1 MVCCMSDS
9 PGQAGSNTI
18 SRLIALRY
26 VSVGKRSQ
34 LVSFMSA
41 IAIFGL
47 ALGVGIL
54 ITVLSVMNGFDREM
68 RNNILGIVPH
78 LTVFTE
84 ENLSSAS
91 WESVQ
96 DTITAHEMVQA
107 LAPVVQTAGVVAT
120 ARGSKGVLVNG
131 IDIAEEENISVI
143 SRFMR
148 AGSLQELGANRWGVV
163 LGATLAEELGVDI
176 GDRLNLYSTAISINP
191 LTPLATFRS
200 LEVSGIFRVGT
211 QQLDNELVIMNI
223 DAARALFR
231 MRTPFNGLRVRAID
245 PLQADRIASELNPE
259 LPAEI
264 SMDSWTRQLGAI
276 YNNIQFSRNII
287 SFMLWL
293 LIAVAAFN
301 LVVSLIMIVRDK
313 RADIAILRTLG
324 ASPGLIQR
332 IFLWQG
338 CLIGLIGIA
347 IGVVL
352 GVFGS
357 LQVSN
362 LAAWIERRFGV
373 QLLNPEV
380 YPLDFLPSQLAFF
393 DVLTVVAG
401 VLLLSLLATVYPAHR
416 AAAVQ
421 PAQALRDE

>member
-1 MVCCMSDS
+1 MSEESLSKDS
-9 PGQAGSNTI
+9 TAI

-47 ALGVGIL
+47 ALGVAIL

-78 LTVFTE
+78 ITVSTD
-84 ENLSSAS
+84 ENLSQDN
-91 WESVQ
+91 WQSVR
-96 DTITAHEMVQA
+96 TVINEHELVQA
-107 LAPVVQTAGVVAT
+107 LAPVIQTVGVVAT
-120 ARGSKGVLVNG
+120 ESGNKGVLVNG
-131 IDIAEEENISVI
+131 IDVAMEDDISVI
-143 SRFMR
+143 GQFMR
-148 AGSLQELGANRWGVV
+148 AGSLQELQDNRWGIA
-163 LGATLAEELGVDI
+163 LGETLATQLGVGL
-176 GDRLNLYSTAISINP
+176 GDKLNLYSTSVSINP
-191 LTPLATFRS
+191 LTPLPTFRA
-200 LEVSGIFRVGT
+200 LEVSGIFSVGT
-211 QQLDNELVIMNI
+211 QQIDNELVMMNI

-231 MRTPFNGLRVRAID
+231 LRTPFNGLRIRAGD
-245 PLQADRIASELNPE
+245 PLQAERISAELSDS
-259 LPAEI
+259 LPAAI
-264 SMDSWTRQLGAI
+264 SLDSWTRQLGSI

-313 RADIAILRTLG
+313 RGDIAILRTLG
-324 ASPGLIQR
+324 ASPALIQR

-338 CLIGLIGIA
+338 CLIGLFGIA

-352 GVFGS
+352 GVIGS

-362 LAAWIERRFGV
+362 LAAWIERRFGM

-380 YPLDFLPSQLAFF
+380 YPLDFLPSQLAAD

-401 VLLLSLLATVYPAHR
+401 VLLLSLLATLYPARR

>member
-1 MVCCMSDS
+1 MNSS
-9 PGQAGSNTI
+9 AGQLGSGAI

-47 ALGVGIL
+47 ALGVAIL

-68 RNNILGIVPH
+68 RDSVLGIVPH
-78 LTVFTE
+78 VTVSTE
-84 ENLSSAS
+84 ENLSQER
-91 WESVQ
+91 WQSVR
-96 DTITAHEMVQA
+96 DTINAHELVQA
-107 LAPVVQTAGVVAT
+107 LAPVIQTVGVVSSES
-120 ARGSKGVLVNG
+120 GNKGVLVNG
-131 IDIAEEENISVI
+131 IDVSMEADISVI
-143 SRFMR
+143 GRFMQ
-148 AGSLQELGANRWGVV
+148 AGSLQDLQQNRWGIV
-163 LGATLAEELGVDI
+163 LGEALARQLGVSL
-176 GDRLNLYSTAISINP
+176 GDRINLYSTAISVNP
-191 LTPLATFRS
+191 LTPLPTFRS
-200 LEVSGIFRVGT
+200 LEVLGIFRVGT

-231 MRTPFNGLRVRAID
+231 LRSPFNGLRIRADD
-245 PLQADRIASELNPE
+245 PLQADDITEQLSRS

-264 SMDSWTRQLGAI
+264 DLSSWTRQLGAI

-313 RADIAILRTLG
+313 KADIAILRTLG
-324 ASPGLIQR
+324 ASPALIRR

-338 CLIGLIGIA
+338 CLIGLFGIS

-352 GVFGS
+352 GILGS
-357 LQVSN
+357 LQISN
-362 LAAWIERRFGV
+362 LTAWIEQRFAV

-380 YPLDFLPSQLAFF
+380 YPLDYLPSQLAAA
-393 DVLTVVAG
+393 DVFTVIAG
-401 VLLLSLLATVYPAHR
+401 VFLLSLLATLYPAGR
-416 AAAVQ
+416 AAKVQ

>member
-1 MVCCMSDS
+1 MVFSMSE
-9 PGQAGSNTI
+9 ARFEYGSNAV

-47 ALGVGIL
+47 AVGVGIL

-68 RNNILGIVPH
+68 RNSILGIVPH
-78 LTVFTE
+78 ITVFTD
-84 ENLSSAS
+84 ENLSEES
-91 WESVQ
+91 WLSIQ
-96 DTITAHEMVQA
+96 DAISSHALVQA
-107 LAPVVQTAGVVAT
+107 LAPVIQTVGVVAT
-120 ARGSKGVLVNG
+120 DQGNKGVLVNG
-131 IDIAEEENISVI
+131 IDVGSEESISVI
-143 SRFMR
+143 GRFMR
-148 AGSLQELGANRWGVV
+148 SGSMQALQEARWGVA
-163 LGATLAEELGVDI
+163 LGQTLADQLGVSV
-176 GDRLNLYSTAISINP
+176 GDRLNLYSTAVSVNP

-211 QQLDNELVIMNI
+211 EQLDSELVMMNI

-231 MRTPFNGLRVRAID
+231 LRTPFNGLRVRAND
-245 PLQADRIASELNPE
+245 PLQADQITAELMSDLPSEVNL
-259 LPAEI
+259 
-264 SMDSWTRQLGAI
+264 DSWTRQLGAI

-313 RADIAILRTLG
+313 RGDIAILRTLG
-324 ASPGLIQR
+324 ASPALIQR

-338 CLIGLIGIA
+338 CLIGLFGIA

-352 GVFGS
+352 GVIGS

-362 LAAWIERRFGV
+362 VAAWTERRFGV

-380 YPLDFLPSQLAFF
+380 YPLDYLPSQLAMS
-393 DVLTVVAG
+393 DVLVVIIG
-401 VLLLSLLATVYPAHR
+401 VLFLSILATLYPASR
-416 AAAVQ
+416 AAGVQ

>member
-1 MVCCMSDS
+1 MSEESLSKDS
-9 PGQAGSNTI
+9 TAI

-47 ALGVGIL
+47 AFGVAIL

-78 LTVFTE
+78 ITVSTD
-84 ENLSSAS
+84 ENLSQDN
-91 WESVQ
+91 WQSVR
-96 DTITAHEMVQA
+96 TVINEHELVQA
-107 LAPVVQTAGVVAT
+107 LAPVIQTVGVVAT
-120 ARGSKGVLVNG
+120 ESGNKGVLVNG
-131 IDIAEEENISVI
+131 IDVAMEDDISVI
-143 SRFMR
+143 GQFMR
-148 AGSLQELGANRWGVV
+148 AGSLQELQDNRWGIA
-163 LGATLAEELGVDI
+163 LGETLATQLGVRL
-176 GDRLNLYSTAISINP
+176 GDKLNLYSTSVSINP
-191 LTPLATFRS
+191 LTPLPTFRA

-211 QQLDNELVIMNI
+211 QQIDNELVMMNI

-231 MRTPFNGLRVRAID
+231 LRTPFNGLRIRAGD
-245 PLQADRIASELNPE
+245 PLQAERISAELSDS
-259 LPAEI
+259 LPAAI
-264 SMDSWTRQLGAI
+264 SLDSWTRQLGSI

-313 RADIAILRTLG
+313 RGDIAILRTLG
-324 ASPGLIQR
+324 ASPALIQR

-338 CLIGLIGIA
+338 CLIGLFGIA

-352 GVFGS
+352 GVIGS

-362 LAAWIERRFGV
+362 LAAWIERRFGM

-380 YPLDFLPSQLAFF
+380 YPLDFLPSQLAAD

-401 VLLLSLLATVYPAHR
+401 VLLLSLLATLYPARR